1 MEKSDYF
8 CQQAKQKGYNE
19 ARGRNVSLVLKGRT
33 QQDFKEDI
41 LGKEQLSEEWVSEVW
56 VLGKHS
62 LVQQGG

>member
-41 LGKEQLSEEWVSEVW
+41 LGKEQLSEE
-56 VLGKHS
+56 
-62 LVQQGG
+62 